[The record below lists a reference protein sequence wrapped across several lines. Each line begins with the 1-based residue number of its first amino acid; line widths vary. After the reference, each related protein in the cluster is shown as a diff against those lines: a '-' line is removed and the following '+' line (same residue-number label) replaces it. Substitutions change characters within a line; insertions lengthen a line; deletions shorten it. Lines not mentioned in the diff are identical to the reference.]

1 MKDLD
6 YSLPVNWFLYLVHTL
21 LFIGVLSDRY
31 NGEKSLQML
40 FLATV
45 SPCCLSQ
52 GSNSAGGLLVVLHL
66 CSQTLLSKEK

>member
-6 YSLPVNWFLYLVHTL
+6 YSVLVNCFLYLAHTL
-21 LFIGVLSDRY
+21 IFIGVLSDRY
-31 NGEKSLQML
+31 NGEKKFANA
-40 FLATV
+40 FLASV